1 MRPTSEQSKTCSHRA
16 RMRTN
21 EPLEFCFDLPLHSLL
36 VGAWPDHAANRM
48 IDPSFAYLAGHG
60 TFRKLLFPSLRL
72 GYLIE
77 LAHCLPDSLSP
88 MRKQHVVMRSD
99 YQQPPFRSKQEVII
113 NAPLEAVWS
122 FSMDLTKIP
131 EFHPRVVKVDL
142 LSGKTFREPGAS
154 YQCHLR
160 GGKHTCIEKDIEIIP
175 LQKIVT
181 VLPEDTFGISKILS
195 DYRVE
200 TTFQT
205 LGHRS
210 TKVEISHYYSTTT
223 LKAKLLNL
231 MAKGKIARD
240 TQATLNAAK
249 AKIEAACRAG

>member
-1 MRPTSEQSKTCSHRA
+1 
-16 RMRTN
+16 
-21 EPLEFCFDLPLHSLL
+21 L
-36 VGAWPDHAANRM
+36 
-48 IDPSFAYLAGHG
+48 
-60 TFRKLLFPSLRL
+60 
-72 GYLIE
+72 
-77 LAHCLPDSLSP
+77 
-88 MRKQHVVMRSD
+88 
-99 YQQPPFRSKQEVII
+99 QPPFRSKQEVII

-122 FSMDLTKIP
+122 YSIDLTKIP

-142 LSGKTFREPGAS
+142 LSGKTFREAGAS
-154 YQCHLR
+154 YRCDLA

-181 VLPEDTFGISKILS
+181 MLPEDTFGISKILS

-200 TTFQT
+200 TTFQM

-231 MAKGKIARD
+231 IAKGKIARE

-249 AKIEAACRAG
+249 ATIEAACRAA

>member
-1 MRPTSEQSKTCSHRA
+1 M
-16 RMRTN
+16 
-21 EPLEFCFDLPLHSLL
+21 
-36 VGAWPDHAANRM
+36 
-48 IDPSFAYLAGHG
+48 
-60 TFRKLLFPSLRL
+60 
-72 GYLIE
+72 
-77 LAHCLPDSLSP
+77 
-88 MRKQHVVMRSD
+88 
-99 YQQPPFRSKQEVII
+99 QPPFRSKQEVII
-113 NAPLEAVWS
+113 NAPLETVWS

-154 YQCHLR
+154 YQCHLS

-181 VLPEDTFGISKILS
+181 VLPEDTFGISKILG

-200 TTFQT
+200 TTFRAI
-205 LGHRS
+205 GHLS

-223 LKAKLLNL
+223 LKAKFVNFI
-231 MAKGKIARD
+231 AKGRLARE

-249 AKIEAACRAG
+249 ATIEAGWRSR